1 MSHQSGCSLLDI
13 LILVA
18 ALATELK
25 GTLHDLGFVNLMD
38 KSSKLHSQ
46 REI

>member
-1 MSHQSGCSLLDI
+1 MSHQSECSVFDI

-25 GTLHDLGFVNLMD
+25 ESLHDLGFVNLMD